1 MWISST
7 PTVVAITAAATV
19 VQRRPMTEPKPA
31 TGGDGDGAGNSR
43 LPRRATGRFWRDF
56 ERGLSLAQLTLVLPV
71 IVLVLSGI
79 GAFIYGVVVAV
90 HSVVDIADHP
100 FLPQN
105 LRLFLTEIDL
115 FLIGATLIIA
125 AIGLYELFIARI
137 DPANLHRPLPAWLE
151 MKDLN
156 DLKARVIAMI
166 VLVTA
171 VTFTDV
177 LLEDFGHDALD
188 LLYLAVGVGAFIVAL
203 TIYLRFGSDN
213 GGDHA

>member
-1 MWISST
+1 
-7 PTVVAITAAATV
+7 
-19 VQRRPMTEPKPA
+19 MTEPRPA
-31 TGGDGDGAGNSR
+31 NGGDGDGAGNAR
-43 LPRRATGRFWRDF
+43 LPGRATGRFWRDF

-71 IVLVLSGI
+71 VVLVLSGI

>member
-1 MWISST
+1 
-7 PTVVAITAAATV
+7 
-19 VQRRPMTEPKPA
+19 MTETKRA
-31 TGGDGDGAGNSR
+31 NGGDGDSAGDGDGAGDSG
-43 LPRRATGRFWRDF
+43 PRRPAAGRFWRDF

-71 IVLVLSGI
+71 SILVLSGV
-79 GAFIYGVVVAV
+79 GAFIYGIAIAV
-90 HSVVDIADHP
+90 HSVIDIADHP
-100 FLPQN
+100 FDIHN

-125 AIGLYELFIARI
+125 AIGLYELFIERI
-137 DPANLHRPLPAWLE
+137 DPANLRRPLPAWLE

-166 VLVTA
+166 ILVCA

-177 LLEDFGHDALD
+177 LLEFPRNELEVF
-188 LLYLAVGVGAFIVAL
+188 YLAAGVGSFILAL
-203 TIYLRFGSDN
+203 TIYLRYGSDN

>member
-1 MWISST
+1 
-7 PTVVAITAAATV
+7 
-19 VQRRPMTEPKPA
+19 MTEPKPA
-31 TGGDGDGAGNSR
+31 NAGDGDGAGN
-43 LPRRATGRFWRDF
+43 PGPPPPARRGFWRDF

-71 IVLVLSGI
+71 TVLVLSGI
-79 GAFIYGVVVAV
+79 GAFVYGVAVAV
-90 HSVVDIADHP
+90 HSVLDIADHP
-100 FLPQN
+100 FAVHN

-137 DPANLHRPLPAWLE
+137 DPANLRRPMPAWLE

-166 VLVTA
+166 VLVCA
-171 VTFTDV
+171 VTFTDE
-177 LLEDFGHDALD
+177 LLEFARQTLD
-188 LLYLAVGVGAFIVAL
+188 LLYLAAGVAVFILAL
-203 TIYLRFGSDN
+203 TVYLRFGSSDN

>member
-1 MWISST
+1 
-7 PTVVAITAAATV
+7 
-19 VQRRPMTEPKPA
+19 MTEPKPA
-31 TGGDGDGAGNSR
+31 NSGDGDSAGNSG
-43 LPRRATGRFWRDF
+43 PRRPTPGRFWRDF

-79 GAFIYGVVVAV
+79 GAFIYGVAIAV
-90 HSVVDIADHP
+90 HSVVDIADQP
-100 FLPQN
+100 FAAHN

-166 VLVTA
+166 ILICA
-171 VTFTDV
+171 VTFTDE
-177 LLEDFGHDALD
+177 LLEFARNTLEV
-188 LLYLAVGVGAFIVAL
+188 LYLAVGVGVFILAL
-203 TIYLRFGSDN
+203 TIYLRFSSDN

>member
-1 MWISST
+1 
-7 PTVVAITAAATV
+7 
-19 VQRRPMTEPKPA
+19 MTEPKPA
-31 TGGDGDGAGNSR
+31 NGGDGDAAGNPR
-43 LPRRATGRFWRDF
+43 LPPTATGRFWRDF

-79 GAFIYGVVVAV
+79 GAFIYGVVVAA
-90 HSVVDIADHP
+90 HSVADIVDHP
-100 FLPQN
+100 FVVHN

-137 DPANLHRPLPAWLE
+137 DSANLHRPLPAWLE

-166 VLVTA
+166 ILVCA
-171 VTFTDV
+171 VTFTDQ
-177 LLEDFGHDALD
+177 LLEFPKDTLD
-188 LLYLAVGVGAFIVAL
+188 VLYLAAGVGIFIVAL
-203 TIYLRFGSDN
+203 TIFLRFGSDN
-213 GGDHA
+213 SGDHA